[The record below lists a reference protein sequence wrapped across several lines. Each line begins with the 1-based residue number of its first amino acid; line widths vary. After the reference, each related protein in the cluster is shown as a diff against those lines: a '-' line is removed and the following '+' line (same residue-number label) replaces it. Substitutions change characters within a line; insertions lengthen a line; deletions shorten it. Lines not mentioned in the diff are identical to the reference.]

1 MPRLLGPPVS
11 LQNMTQAH
19 AAVSPF
25 LLHLHFTPRL
35 ADPHNT
41 ALITTLL
48 WCCNAAHTRDQPSSG
63 SVHTVTSV
71 SCCPSPYCHPIS
83 LEIATIMRQSYKKV
97 CRKVK
102 SQRERETNME
112 RYNKVKQTKGNR
124 EFSQEYSGHWV
135 SWEPRAAQSLVL
147 WASMPVLGQ
156 VEDGKSTTPRRSSN
170 KPQRLLLAF
179 AKILLASKDPSR

>member
-1 MPRLLGPPVS
+1 MPHLLRPPVS
-11 LQNMTQAH
+11 LQNMTQAQ

-48 WCCNAAHTRDQPSSG
+48 WCCDAAHTRDRPSSG

-71 SCCPSPYCHPIS
+71 SCCPSPCCHPVS
-83 LEIATIMRQSYKKV
+83 REIATIMRQSYKKV

-102 SQRERETNME
+102 SQRERETPTWKGITKS
-112 RYNKVKQTKGNR
+112 NKQKETTEGLVRSTLVTGR
-124 EFSQEYSGHWV
+124 AESQELLSHWCCGHPCLCRGRWKM
-135 SWEPRAAQSLVL
+135 
-147 WASMPVLGQ
+147 ASQQHQGEAPTSHRG
-156 VEDGKSTTPRRSSN
+156 
-170 KPQRLLLAF
+170 F
-179 AKILLASKDPSR
+179 C